1 MNLVSFRLL
10 SKHPEKFE
18 VHLWE
23 KCEKFGG
30 VATSHI
36 IDDQGLYI
44 NDGVQGGAPSYRN
57 TLLLHKVIYIE
68 IFTIKNNMLHLI
80 SRKMDLNPLKYL

>member
-1 MNLVSFRLL
+1 ML
-10 SKHPEKFE
+10 SKHQDKFE

-36 IDDQGLYI
+36 INDQGLYI

-57 TLLLHKVIYIE
+57 TLLLHKVI
-68 IFTIKNNMLHLI
+68 
-80 SRKMDLNPLKYL
+80 DL